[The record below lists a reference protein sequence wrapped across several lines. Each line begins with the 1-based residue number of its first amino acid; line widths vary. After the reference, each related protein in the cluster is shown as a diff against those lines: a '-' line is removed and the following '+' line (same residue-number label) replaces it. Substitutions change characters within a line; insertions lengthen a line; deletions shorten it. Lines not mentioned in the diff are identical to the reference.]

1 MAITF
6 NESSVAG
13 EPLGIGVRRQRLL
26 TEARVAGTQI
36 LLDRLSLS
44 ADASAS
50 FEIGPRSLGWFQML
64 GGAAV
69 LEADVV
75 EGPDAGLAAGLATAA
90 GAHVPLGD
98 SHVVFLPPGFR
109 GTLAS
114 AAGAQVLFAEVPSA
128 ADLDP
133 KLASAPPPLR
143 VIDWK
148 REPVLDSEHDAR
160 RRIYLVTPG
169 LFGTT
174 AIKGE
179 MIIYPPGTCAAN
191 HHHEGAEHFMY
202 MLKGHGVAHA
212 NEQPFPVRAGDI
224 VWFADRE
231 RHFFISDGDEDM
243 VFVEF
248 FAPGAYRTVWAP
260 GASVCTWVATGRD
273 IGGAAPVREVRSHSS
288 ADRETPVDV

>member
-6 NESSVAG
+6 NEDGVVG
-13 EPLGIGVRRQRLL
+13 EAFGVGVQRQRLL
-26 TEARVAGTQI
+26 TAERVAETRI
-36 LLDRLSLS
+36 LLDRLDFGARSVVPVEVG
-44 ADASAS
+44 A
-50 FEIGPRSLGWFQML
+50 RSLAWFQML
-64 GGAAV
+64 GGCAT
-69 LEADVV
+69 LTD
-75 EGPDAGLAAGLATAA
+75 AAGDPAGIALA
-90 GAHVPLGD
+90 D
-98 SHVVFLPPGFR
+98 SHVAFLPPGFQ

-114 AAGAQVLFAEVPSA
+114 ASGAQVLFAEVPGA

-160 RRIYLVTPG
+160 KRIYLVTPK

-179 MIIYPPGTCAAN
+179 MIIYPPGTSAAN

-202 MLKGHGVAHA
+202 LLKGHGIAHA
-212 NEQPFPVRAGDI
+212 NEEPFPVRAGDV
-224 VWFADRE
+224 VWFADHE

-260 GASVCTWVATGRD
+260 GASVCTWISTGRD
-273 IGGAAPVREVRSHSS
+273 IGGQSPVREIRSHSS
-288 ADRETPVDV
+288 ADRESQADV

>member
-13 EPLGIGVRRQRLL
+13 EPHGAGVLRQRLL
-26 TEARVAGTQI
+26 TGQRVPGTRI
-36 LLDRLSLS
+36 LLDRLSLGPGS
-44 ADASAS
+44 STAV
-50 FEIGPRSLGWFQML
+50 EIGARSLGWFQML
-64 GGAAV
+64 GGTATLTDAVDGTRAAIA
-69 LEADVV
+69 LE
-75 EGPDAGLAAGLATAA
+75 
-90 GAHVPLGD
+90 D

-109 GTLAS
+109 GTLS
-114 AAGAQVLFAEVPSA
+114 SNPGARVLFAEVPTA

-133 KLASAPPPLR
+133 ALASAPPPLR

-148 REPVLDSEHDAR
+148 REPVLDSEFDAR
-160 RRIYLVTPG
+160 KRIYLVTPK

-179 MIIYPPGTCAAN
+179 MIIYPPGTSAAN

-202 MLKGHGVAHA
+202 MLEGHGVAHA
-212 NEQPFPVRAGDI
+212 NEEPFPVRAGDL
-224 VWFADRE
+224 VWFADHE

-248 FAPGAYRTVWAP
+248 FAPGAYKTVWAP
-260 GASVCTWVATGRD
+260 GASVCTWIATGRD
-273 IGGAAPVREVRSHSS
+273 IGGGAPVREIRSHSS
-288 ADRETPVDV
+288 ADRESQVDV

>member
-13 EPLGIGVRRQRLL
+13 EAFGAGVQRQRLL
-26 TEARVAGTQI
+26 TEQRVAGTRI
-36 LLDRLSLS
+36 LLDRLSLG
-44 ADASAS
+44 AASVAAV
-50 FEIGPRSLGWFQML
+50 EIGPRSLGWFQML
-64 GGAAV
+64 EGAAS
-69 LEADVV
+69 LTDAAAAD
-75 EGPDAGLAAGLATAA
+75 AAPVA
-90 GAHVPLGD
+90 LGD

-114 AAGAQVLFAEVPSA
+114 AAGARVLFAEVPTA
-128 ADLDP
+128 LDLDP
-133 KLASAPPPLR
+133 ALASAPPPLR

-148 REPVLDSEHDAR
+148 REPVLDSEFDAR
-160 RRIYLVTPG
+160 RRIYLVTPK

-179 MIIYPPGTCAAN
+179 MIIYPPGTSAAN

-212 NEQPFPVRAGDI
+212 NEEPFPVRAGDL

-248 FAPGAYRTVWAP
+248 FAPGGYKTVWAP
-260 GASVCTWVATGRD
+260 GASVCTWIATGRD
-273 IGGAAPVREVRSHSS
+273 IGGQAPVREIRSHSS
-288 ADRETPVDV
+288 ADRESQVDV

>member
-13 EPLGIGVRRQRLL
+13 EPFGAGVLRQRLL
-26 TEARVAGTQI
+26 TEKRVAGTRI
-36 LLDRLSLS
+36 LLDRLSLGANS
-44 ADASAS
+44 VASV
-50 FEIGPRSLGWFQML
+50 EIGPRSLGWFQML
-64 GGAAV
+64 AGAAT
-69 LEADVV
+69 LT
-75 EGPDAGLAAGLATAA
+75 DAAPGAATPL
-90 GAHVPLGD
+90 PLGD

-109 GTLAS
+109 GSLAS
-114 AAGAQVLFAEVPSA
+114 AAGAHVLFAEVPGA

-133 KLASAPPPLR
+133 ALDTAPPPLR

-160 RRIYLVTPG
+160 KRIYLVTPK

-202 MLKGHGVAHA
+202 MLQGHGVAHA
-212 NEQPFPVRAGDI
+212 NEEPFPVRAGDV

-248 FAPGAYRTVWAP
+248 FAPGAYKTVWAP
-260 GASVCTWVATGRD
+260 GASVCTWMATGRD
-273 IGGAAPVREVRSHSS
+273 IGGGTPVREIRSHSS
-288 ADRETPVDV
+288 ADHHSQADV

>member
-13 EPLGIGVRRQRLL
+13 EPFGAGVQRQRLL
-26 TEARVAGTQI
+26 TEERVAGTRI
-36 LLDRLSLS
+36 LLDRLSLGANS
-44 ADASAS
+44 VAAV
-50 FEIGPRSLGWFQML
+50 EIGPRSLGWFQML
-64 GGAAV
+64 EGEAALTDAAGAAV
-69 LEADVV
+69 A
-75 EGPDAGLAAGLATAA
+75 
-90 GAHVPLGD
+90 LGD

-114 AAGAQVLFAEVPSA
+114 TGGARVLFAEVPSA

-133 KLASAPPPLR
+133 SLASAPPPLR

-148 REPVLDSEHDAR
+148 REPVLDSEYDAR
-160 RRIYLVTPG
+160 KRIYLVTPK
-169 LFGTT
+169 LFGTS

-179 MIIYPPGTCAAN
+179 MIIYPPGTSAAN

-212 NEQPFPVRAGDI
+212 NEEPFPVRAGDL

-231 RHFFISDGDEDM
+231 RHFFISDGDQDM

-248 FAPGAYRTVWAP
+248 FAPGGYKTVWAP
-260 GASVCTWVATGRD
+260 GASVCTWIATGRD
-273 IGGAAPVREVRSHSS
+273 IGGRAPVREIRSHSS
-288 ADRETPVDV
+288 ADQESQVDV

>member
-13 EPLGIGVRRQRLL
+13 EPSGAGVQLQRLL
-26 TEARVAGTQI
+26 TGSR

-44 ADASAS
+44 GDSVAPV
-50 FEIGPRSLGWFQML
+50 EVGPRSLGWFQML
-64 GGAAV
+64 GGSATLTQFAGGDDTRPGVDAAPGV
-69 LEADVV
+69 ALC
-75 EGPDAGLAAGLATAA
+75 
-90 GAHVPLGD
+90 D

-114 AAGAQVLFAEVPSA
+114 ATGARVLFAEVPSA

-160 RRIYLVTPG
+160 RRIYLVTPA

-260 GASVCTWVATGRD
+260 GASVCTWLATGRD
-273 IGGAAPVREVRSHSS
+273 IGGQAPVREVRSHSS
-288 ADRETPVDV
+288 ADLESQVDV

>member
-6 NESSVAG
+6 NEDSVAG
-13 EPLGIGVRRQRLL
+13 EAFGVGVQRQGLL
-26 TEARVAGTQI
+26 TAERVAETRI
-36 LLDRLSLS
+36 LLDRLDFGARSVVPV
-44 ADASAS
+44 
-50 FEIGPRSLGWFQML
+50 EVGPRSLAWFQML
-64 GGAAV
+64 GGSAT
-69 LEADVV
+69 LTD
-75 EGPDAGLAAGLATAA
+75 AAGDPAGIELA
-90 GAHVPLGD
+90 D
-98 SHVVFLPPGFR
+98 SHVAFLPPGFR

-114 AAGAQVLFAEVPSA
+114 ASGAQVLFAEVPGA
-128 ADLDP
+128 ADLDA

-160 RRIYLVTPG
+160 KRIYLVTPK

-179 MIIYPPGTCAAN
+179 MIIYPPGTSAAN

-202 MLKGHGVAHA
+202 LLKGHGIAHA
-212 NEQPFPVRAGDI
+212 NEEPFPVRAGDV
-224 VWFADRE
+224 VWFADHE

-260 GASVCTWVATGRD
+260 GASVCTWISTGRD
-273 IGGAAPVREVRSHSS
+273 IGGQSPVREIRSHSS
-288 ADRETPVDV
+288 ADRESQADV

>member
-6 NESSVAG
+6 NEDSVAG
-13 EPLGIGVRRQRLL
+13 EAFGVGVQRQGLL
-26 TEARVAGTQI
+26 TAERVAETRI
-36 LLDRLSLS
+36 LLDRLDFGARSVVPV
-44 ADASAS
+44 
-50 FEIGPRSLGWFQML
+50 EVGPRSLGWFQML
-64 GGAAV
+64 GGSAT
-69 LEADVV
+69 LTD
-75 EGPDAGLAAGLATAA
+75 AAGDPAGIELA
-90 GAHVPLGD
+90 D
-98 SHVVFLPPGFR
+98 SHVAFLPPGFR
-109 GTLAS
+109 GTIAS
-114 AAGAQVLFAEVPSA
+114 ASGAQVLFAEVPGA
-128 ADLDP
+128 ADLDA

-160 RRIYLVTPG
+160 KRIYLVTPK

-179 MIIYPPGTCAAN
+179 MIIYPPGTSAAN

-202 MLKGHGVAHA
+202 LLKGHGIAHA
-212 NEQPFPVRAGDI
+212 NEEPFPVRAGDV
-224 VWFADRE
+224 VWFADHE

-260 GASVCTWVATGRD
+260 GASVCTWISTGRD
-273 IGGAAPVREVRSHSS
+273 IGGQSPVREIRSHSS
-288 ADRETPVDV
+288 ADRESQADV

>member
-6 NESSVAG
+6 NESSVAA
-13 EPLGIGVRRQRLL
+13 EPFGSGVGRQRLL
-26 TEARVAGTQI
+26 TGERVEGTHI
-36 LLDRLSLS
+36 LLDRLELGPDSV
-44 ADASAS
+44 APV
-50 FEIGPRSLGWFQML
+50 EIGARSLGWFQML
-64 GGAAV
+64 GGGAV
-69 LEADVV
+69 LT
-75 EGPDAGLAAGLATAA
+75 DASGDGAATVL
-90 GAHVPLGD
+90 VD
-98 SHVVFLPPGFR
+98 SSVAFLPPGFR

-114 AAGAQVLFAEVPSA
+114 APGAQVLFAEVPTA

-133 KLASAPPPLR
+133 GLSDAPPPLR

-160 RRIYLVTPG
+160 KRIYLVTPK
-169 LFGTT
+169 LFGTK

-202 MLKGHGVAHA
+202 MLKGHGIAHA
-212 NEQPFPVRAGDI
+212 NEEPFPVRAGDV
-224 VWFADRE
+224 VWFADHE

-248 FAPGAYRTVWAP
+248 FAPGAYKTVWAP
-260 GASVCTWVATGRD
+260 GASVCTWIATGRD
-273 IGGAAPVREVRSHSS
+273 IGGQAPVREIRSHSS
-288 ADRETPVDV
+288 ADHESQADV

>member
-13 EPLGIGVRRQRLL
+13 EALAAGVRRQRLL
-26 TEARVAGTQI
+26 TEARVSGTRI
-36 LLDRLSLS
+36 LLDRLTLS
-44 ADASAS
+44 PDASTA
-50 FEIGPRSLGWFQML
+50 FEIGPGSLGWFQML
-64 GGAAV
+64 GGTAMLHQAAS
-69 LEADVV
+69 
-75 EGPDAGLAAGLATAA
+75 AGAA
-90 GAHVPLGD
+90 GADESDAGVALGD
-98 SHVVFLPPGFR
+98 SHVVFLPPGFS

-114 AAGAQVLFAEVPSA
+114 ATGAQVLFAQVPSA
-128 ADLDP
+128 AELDP

-160 RRIYLVTPG
+160 KRIYLVTPA

-179 MIIYPPGTCAAN
+179 MIIYPPGTRAAN

-202 MLKGHGVAHA
+202 LLSGRGVAHA
-212 NEQPFPVRAGDI
+212 NEEPFPVQAGDL

-231 RHFFISDGDEDM
+231 RHFFISDGDQDM

-248 FAPGAYRTVWAP
+248 FAPGGYKTIWAP
-260 GASVCTWVATGRD
+260 GASVCTWIATGRD
-273 IGGAAPVREVRSHSS
+273 IGGQAPVREVRSHSS
-288 ADRETPVDV
+288 ADHQSQADV